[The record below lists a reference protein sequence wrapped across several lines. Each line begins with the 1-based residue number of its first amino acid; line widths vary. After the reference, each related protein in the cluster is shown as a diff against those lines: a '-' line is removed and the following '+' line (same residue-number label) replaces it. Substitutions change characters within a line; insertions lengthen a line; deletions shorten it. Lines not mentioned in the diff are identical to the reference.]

1 MNKYNMREL
10 DTLRAMVDILKE
22 GSVGNQAVFNLAGK
36 LPTDQSNW
44 GQLIVQEALE
54 LAIDKAVDLVNSEVS
69 NETN

>member
-54 LAIDKAVDLVNSEVS
+54 LAIDQAVDIMGVEELS
-69 NETN
+69 ND